1 MHFIKSFI
9 YYLSEEVIE
18 MNWIRLTQELAKANN
33 LEEIISYHERFLN
46 ACLKESLLT
55 NQSLL
60 QILASDIGNTAQ
72 NYFRIKEYLAQIE
85 VELDAVKVTHK
96 IIQEARPI
104 ALQERREYLRNVR

>member
-1 MHFIKSFI
+1 MHFVKSFI

-33 LEEIISYHERFLN
+33 LEEIIAYHERFLN

-55 NQSLL
+55 NQALL

-72 NYFRIKEYLAQIE
+72 NYFRIKEYLTQIE
-85 VELDAVKVTHK
+85 GELDAVKVK
-96 IIQEARPI
+96 VGICRK
-104 ALQERREYLRNVR
+104 